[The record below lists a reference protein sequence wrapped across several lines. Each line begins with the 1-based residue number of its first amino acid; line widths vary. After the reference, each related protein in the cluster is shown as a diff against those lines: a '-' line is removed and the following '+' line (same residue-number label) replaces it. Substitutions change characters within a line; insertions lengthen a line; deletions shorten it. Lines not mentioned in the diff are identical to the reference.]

1 MEETTFLKIGAI
13 LQTAIIDEADAIKN
27 YMAQLDEITALSPEI
42 AETLSSVFEEI
53 VADELN
59 HIEKLKIAFQQV
71 TGIVEAVD

>member
-27 YMAQLDEITALSPEI
+27 YMAQLDEITALSPKI

-59 HIEKLKIAFQQV
+59 HIEKLKIAFQQA